1 MCNPIAAVAVAGVL
15 GVAGGVMQGVGA
27 AQQRETAAQSAEITA
42 QGIDR
47 DIGAERTATA
57 YTIARTREGIARTQ
71 GKARAGFASNGLALS
86 GSAATV
92 LRESAI
98 EGDLDVEAIK
108 WSSNEKIKSMEF
120 SRDTYR
126 YNAGQERAAA
136 PLAFATPVIGSVARF
151 AGSFG

>member
-1 MCNPIAAVAVAGVL
+1 MCNPIAAAGIGLL
-15 GVAGGVMQGVGA
+15 GGIMQGIGA
-27 AQQRETAAQSAEITA
+27 AQQRETNAQSAELTA

-57 YTIARTREGIARTQ
+57 YTIARTREGLARTQ
-71 GKARAGFASNGLALS
+71 GSARAGYASNGLALS

-108 WSSNEKIKSMEF
+108 WSSSEKIKSMEF
-120 SRDTYR
+120 SRDNYR

-136 PLAFATPVIGSVARF
+136 PLAFITPVIGGAARF

>member
-1 MCNPIAAVAVAGVL
+1 MCNPIAAAAIGF
-15 GVAGGVMQGVGA
+15 GGSLLQGIGA
-27 AQQRETAAQSAEITA
+27 AQQRETNARSAELSA
-42 QGIDR
+42 QGVDR
-47 DIGAERTATA
+47 DIGAEREATA
-57 YTIARTREGIARTQ
+57 YTIARTREGLARTQ
-71 GKARAGFASNGLALS
+71 GNARAGYAANGLALS

-98 EGDLDVEAIK
+98 EGDLDIAAIQ

-120 SRDTYR
+120 QRDTLR

-136 PLAFATPVIGSVARF
+136 PLAFITPVIGGAARF